1 MDSIVQSLFMD
12 GMETANI
19 GIFAINEEGKILYV
33 NAYVCDYLG
42 YTKEE
47 MLSKFVWEINPSLDV
62 HPFKMKEATEY
73 KKPTEAFHIAKDGTP
88 IPVEISSSLYT
99 IEGHTY
105 RTVMVQ
111 DIRIRKKNLE
121 TIALFH
127 DLLNNSHDMVFIIRI
142 EDGYIDYVNETA
154 ISVTGYTLEE
164 MNEVGIERIRR
175 PLKEEDT
182 FFRHSQELKQVGKL
196 TDHAIVVRK
205 DGTEFPVEANVRYLH
220 RDGIDYDIAIV
231 RDITDRIEAEHR
243 LEHMNQILERAVA
256 KKTAELQK
264 TVAFLNA
271 YKLALDAG
279 NIVSKSDLKGRITY
293 VNENFCTV
301 SGYSS
306 EELIGHPHSIVR
318 HPDTDVSVFR
328 SLWSTIQSK
337 QIWQGIIKNRK
348 KDGGYY
354 WVDLK
359 IVPLCNPEG
368 EIIEYIAV
376 RHEVTEL
383 IDHQETLKKVLTTDA
398 LTHYGN
404 RYRLMNDIGMVDEPY
419 LALINIDNFREIN
432 DFYGHEFGDLLIV
445 EVAGAINAIIQERIS
460 KSFYRLN
467 GDEYAILGHDTS
479 KETFVTKI
487 EEIVSTV
494 AQKVFIIKEEE
505 ITVQMTAS
513 ISFETDKSQLFITAD
528 MAMTSA
534 KKNQHSLLVY
544 DPSLLLNEEC
554 ENNVKW
560 TKKIQ
565 TAIRQDKII
574 PYYQPIVDN
583 ATGEYSKYEALV
595 RLIDEE
601 DKVISP
607 FFFLEIAKRTKHYGT
622 ITQKVLEKSFEYF
635 KECDLSVSVN
645 LTIKDIMEP
654 QTQKIIFDLLEKF
667 GIGERVV
674 FEIVESEGIE
684 NFESVIGFIKSAKE
698 CGCKI
703 AIDDFGTGY
712 SNFEYLLKL
721 KADFIKIDGSLIKN
735 LHKDHEAKILVSTIV
750 NFSKQLGMQTIA
762 EFVSDEKTFEIV
774 KEMGIDYSQGYYFGE
789 PKPKVVQ
796 DL

>member
-1 MDSIVQSLFMD
+1 M
-12 GMETANI
+12 
-19 GIFAINEEGKILYV
+19 
-33 NAYVCDYLG
+33 
-42 YTKEE
+42 
-47 MLSKFVWEINPSLDV
+47 
-62 HPFKMKEATEY
+62 
-73 KKPTEAFHIAKDGTP
+73 
-88 IPVEISSSLYT
+88 
-99 IEGHTY
+99 
-105 RTVMVQ
+105 
-111 DIRIRKKNLE
+111 
-121 TIALFH
+121 
-127 DLLNNSHDMVFIIRI
+127 
-142 EDGYIDYVNETA
+142 
-154 ISVTGYTLEE
+154 
-164 MNEVGIERIRR
+164 
-175 PLKEEDT
+175 
-182 FFRHSQELKQVGKL
+182 
-196 TDHAIVVRK
+196 
-205 DGTEFPVEANVRYLH
+205 
-220 RDGIDYDIAIV
+220 
-231 RDITDRIEAEHR
+231 
-243 LEHMNQILERAVA
+243 
-256 KKTAELQK
+256 
-264 TVAFLNA
+264 
-271 YKLALDAG
+271 
-279 NIVSKSDLKGRITY
+279 
-293 VNENFCTV
+293 
-301 SGYSS
+301 
-306 EELIGHPHSIVR
+306 
-318 HPDTDVSVFR
+318 
-328 SLWSTIQSK
+328 
-337 QIWQGIIKNRK
+337 
-348 KDGGYY
+348 
-354 WVDLK
+354 
-359 IVPLCNPEG
+359 
-368 EIIEYIAV
+368 
-376 RHEVTEL
+376 
-383 IDHQETLKKVLTTDA
+383 
-398 LTHYGN
+398 
-404 RYRLMNDIGMVDEPY
+404 
-419 LALINIDNFREIN
+419 
-432 DFYGHEFGDLLIV
+432 
-445 EVAGAINAIIQERIS
+445 
-460 KSFYRLN
+460 
-467 GDEYAILGHDTS
+467 
-479 KETFVTKI
+479 
-487 EEIVSTV
+487 
-494 AQKVFIIKEEE
+494 
-505 ITVQMTAS
+505 
-513 ISFETDKSQLFITAD
+513 
-528 MAMTSA
+528 
-534 KKNQHSLLVY
+534 VY

>member
-1 MDSIVQSLFMD
+1 
-12 GMETANI
+12 
-19 GIFAINEEGKILYV
+19 
-33 NAYVCDYLG
+33 
-42 YTKEE
+42 
-47 MLSKFVWEINPSLDV
+47 
-62 HPFKMKEATEY
+62 
-73 KKPTEAFHIAKDGTP
+73 
-88 IPVEISSSLYT
+88 
-99 IEGHTY
+99 
-105 RTVMVQ
+105 
-111 DIRIRKKNLE
+111 
-121 TIALFH
+121 LFH

-445 EVAGAINAIIQERIS
+445 EVAGAINAVIEERIS

-467 GDEYAILGHDTS
+467 GDEYAILGHS
-479 KETFVTKI
+479 VGRERFIQKI
-487 EEIVSTV
+487 EDVVSAI

>member
-33 NAYVCDYLG
+33 NTYVCDYLG

-88 IPVEISSSLYT
+88 IPVEISSSLYM

-105 RTVMVQ
+105 RTAMVQ

-445 EVAGAINAIIQERIS
+445 EVAGAINAVIEERIS

-534 KKNQHSLLVY
+534 KKNQQSLLVY

>member
-1 MDSIVQSLFMD
+1 
-12 GMETANI
+12 
-19 GIFAINEEGKILYV
+19 
-33 NAYVCDYLG
+33 
-42 YTKEE
+42 
-47 MLSKFVWEINPSLDV
+47 
-62 HPFKMKEATEY
+62 
-73 KKPTEAFHIAKDGTP
+73 
-88 IPVEISSSLYT
+88 
-99 IEGHTY
+99 
-105 RTVMVQ
+105 MVQ

-445 EVAGAINAIIQERIS
+445 EVAGAINAVIEERIS

-467 GDEYAILGHDTS
+467 GDEYAILGHS
-479 KETFVTKI
+479 VGRERFIQKI
-487 EEIVSTV
+487 EDVVSAI